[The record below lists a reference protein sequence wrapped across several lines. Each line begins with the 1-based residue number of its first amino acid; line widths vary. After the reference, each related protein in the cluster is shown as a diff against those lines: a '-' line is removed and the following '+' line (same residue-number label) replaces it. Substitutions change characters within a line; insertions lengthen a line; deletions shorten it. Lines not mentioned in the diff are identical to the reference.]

1 VKKLALLLL
10 LAAPFQS
17 FAQDKPKTPPTLKS
31 ILLEQLRTTHDK
43 EDWFVPINIAVAG
56 LTADQAKWTPGA
68 GDHSVG
74 QLANHLLFWD
84 TEALARFKGE
94 PPPKFDGNND
104 ETFNNFDAKQWDA
117 TVKQL
122 DKVLADWEQAVE
134 AADDKKIEENASLI
148 AHVGAHNAYHV
159 GQILY
164 VRKLQ
169 GVWNPANGV
178 K

>member
-1 VKKLALLLL
+1 MKRILLLLL
-10 LAAPFQS
+10 LAAPTLTFG
-17 FAQDKPKTPPTLKS
+17 QDKPKIPATLKS
-31 ILLEQLRTTHDK
+31 ILLEQLRTTHNV
-43 EDWFVPINIAVAG
+43 EDWFVPINIALQGV
-56 LTADQAKWTPGA
+56 TAEQARWTPSPGS
-68 GDHSVG
+68 HSVG

-94 PPPKFDGNND
+94 TPPKFSGNND
-104 ETFNNFDAKQWDA
+104 ETFKNFDAKQWDD
-117 TVKQL
+117 TVKKL
-122 DKVLADWEQAVE
+122 DQVLIELEAAVE
-134 AADDKKIEENASLI
+134 AADDKKIQDNASLI

-169 GVWNPANGV
+169 GSWDPSKGV